1 MVVHNDV
8 KIDNSSS
15 KIHSDGSSF
24 KENSNITIPED
35 LNPLAFR
42 PYPPIQHRDDLW
54 TSNFPRS
61 RQFIDSLSTNEREK
75 LLRDDYFDYKHA
87 MSREK
92 LIYEE
97 ETILWLEKLQKCKEK
112 NLLHAN
118 SVCKDLQTIVNERSQ
133 YSNSKYSNALMP
145 KLSPGLPDLG
155 PKPDRRTYG
164 LE

>member
-1 MVVHNDV
+1 MIVHSDV
-8 KIDNSSS
+8 KIDSRSPS
-15 KIHSDGSSF
+15 THIDDSSF
-24 KENSNITIPED
+24 KKDADITIPED

-61 RQFIDSLSTNEREK
+61 RQFIDSLSINEREK

-118 SVCKDLQTIVNERSQ
+118 SACKDLQSIINERSQ

-155 PKPDRRTYG
+155 SKPNRITYA